1 MLEGICG
8 KNYNRKLLD
17 AGIPHDAAANLFYLE
32 SSKMS
37 ANCSTTYKKAI
48 SPINSIAS
56 SHQNLSL
63 CDGQRL
69 SFQSIRHRKY
79 HPTQHVTN
87 LTKKAYPSRILC
99 PPASQTFF
107 PIYPCKHTLMCKFTE
122 LVRHC
127 HTALT

>member
-1 MLEGICG
+1 MLEGICEKLQPKIVG
-8 KNYNRKLLD
+8 CMHSTRRCSKSFLFRKLEN
-17 AGIPHDAAANLFYLE
+17 AGN
-32 SSKMS
+32 
-37 ANCSTTYKKAI
+37 TTFKKAI

-56 SHQNLSL
+56 SHQNLSP

-107 PIYPCKHTLMCKFTE
+107 PIYPCKHTHVQITE